1 MYMHMHMHMY
11 VCMYVCI
18 CMYVC
23 MYIHTYILKKTETLR
38 GLPMNRVDQQA
49 SNESMA
55 SVAASDISAS
65 HNDASVRVAL
75 GFTFKMSKSDR
86 RWRVST
92 ISLKSI

>member
-1 MYMHMHMHMY
+1 MHMY

-55 SVAASDISAS
+55 SVAASDVSMGAS
-65 HNDASVRVAL
+65 QNDASVRVAL